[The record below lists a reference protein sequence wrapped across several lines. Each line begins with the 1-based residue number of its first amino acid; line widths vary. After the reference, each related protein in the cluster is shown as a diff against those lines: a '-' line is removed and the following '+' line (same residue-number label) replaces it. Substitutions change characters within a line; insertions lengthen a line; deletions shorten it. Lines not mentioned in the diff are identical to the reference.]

1 MNHVEDHS
9 DLHGILQE
17 YAEVF
22 NKELGT
28 MKGITAKIYIDPA
41 AQPKYRKAR
50 PVPYALRPKIE
61 QELDRLTT
69 EGTIEPVPFA
79 ELATPIVPIVKSN
92 GQVGMC
98 GDYKATVNQV
108 TRLDNYSIPKTEDL
122 VATIGGGETFGELH
136 KEGLA
141 LIFGVKKFHQYLYG
155 KHFTL
160 HTDHQPLA
168 GLFAE
173 KKPVSVM
180 ASARVQRWAL
190 TLAAYER
197 SIKYR
202 AGKCNANAD
211 ALSRLPVAEA
221 LQSTALPGEVIG
233 LMEMMDSTPVNAQKI
248 NNWTLRDP
256 VLSEVVTFTMQGWP
270 ERNPKRNCFHI
281 GVGV

>member
-1 MNHVEDHS
+1 
-9 DLHGILQE
+9 
-17 YAEVF
+17 
-22 NKELGT
+22 

-173 KKPVSVM
+173 EKPVSVM